1 MRYCFSCKYLS
12 PRQAIYCAHCG
23 GSFGGRR
30 CPQHHLSPA
39 DAKVCIQ
46 CGTNELTQPSSSFSI
61 SGVVQV
67 AMVLLVGIVAAVAA
81 PPLFRALSSGASTA
95 WSRIFSIAMLD
106 RVLAFVLV
114 SSLLLRLLPG
124 ELGRVVR
131 RNAARL
137 LDMLLK
143 SFLYFLAGIP
153 QLIASL
159 INAIARRR

>member
-46 CGTNELTQPSSSFSI
+46 CGTNELTQPSSSFSV
-61 SGVVQV
+61 SGMVQV
-67 AMVLLVGIVAAVAA
+67 ALVVLVGVVAAMAA
-81 PPLFRALSSGASTA
+81 PSLFRALSSGASTA
-95 WSRIFSIAMLD
+95 WSRVFNVVVFD

-124 ELGRVVR
+124 EIGRVVR

-137 LDMLLK
+137 LDMILK

-159 INAIARRR
+159 INAITRRR